1 MPAEREFFLRVLR
14 TLNEAQARWFV
25 AREALAL
32 GRGGLKAMHALTG
45 MARPTILR
53 GMRELQAGTALGASG
68 RVRQPGGGRKRL
80 EVADPKLV
88 RAIEKIMDET
98 TAGDPMSLLRWTSK
112 STERIAE
119 ELTRRG
125 HPISADTVGRRLRE
139 LEYSL
144 QANLKTKE
152 GSAPPGRDEQFR
164 YINAQV
170 KRFLKRGEPILS
182 IDAKKKERVGAFKNA
197 GRTWRPKGQPYH
209 VNIYDYPSLAV
220 GTAIPY
226 GAYDVQRNEGFVN
239 VGMSHDTA
247 EFAVESLRRWWC
259 LFGRRRYPR
268 AKALLLCADGGG
280 SNGSR
285 NRAWKYH
292 LQQLADH
299 LGVAITVCHYPPG
312 TSKWNKTEHRM
323 FSFMSPE
330 LARPAARQ
338 LRNGRQPHQRNP
350 DPSEASGQS
359 HPRSPLPTKPAPRS
373 PTRRWRRF
381 VSNVTRAIRTGTT
394 PSNPVLL
401 KVKVNL
407 RRPHSGLFRILC
419 G

>member
-1 MPAEREFFLRVLR
+1 MPAEREFLLRVLR

-209 VNIYDYPSLAV
+209 VNVYDYPSLAV

-247 EFAVESLRRWWC
+247 EFAVESLRRWWR

-292 LQQLADH
+292 LQQLANH

-312 TSKWNKTEHRM
+312 TSKWNKIEHRM
-323 FSFMSPE
+323 FSFIS
-330 LARPAARQ
+330 LNWR
-338 LRNGRQPHQRNP
+338 GQPLVSYETVVNLI
-350 DPSEASGQS
+350 SA
-359 HPRSPLPTKPAPRS
+359 
-373 PTRRWRRF
+373 TR
-381 VSNVTRAIRTGTT
+381 TRAGLRVKAILDPRPYEAGTKI
-394 PSNPVLL
+394 SDEEMEA
-401 KVKVNL
+401 L
-407 RRPHSGLFRILC
+407 RLERHALYPDWNYTIKSGSTQSK

>member
-1 MPAEREFFLRVLR
+1 
-14 TLNEAQARWFV
+14 
-25 AREALAL
+25 
-32 GRGGLKAMHALTG
+32 
-45 MARPTILR
+45 
-53 GMRELQAGTALGASG
+53 
-68 RVRQPGGGRKRL
+68 L

-88 RAIEKIMDET
+88 RALEKIMDET

-112 STERIAE
+112 STDRLAE

-144 QANLKTKE
+144 QANVKTKE

-164 YINAQV
+164 YINTQV

-182 IDAKKKERVGAFKNA
+182 IDAKKKERVGTFKNA
-197 GRTWRPKGQPYH
+197 GRTWRPTGQPYH
-209 VNIYDYPSLAV
+209 VNVYDYPSLGV
-220 GTAIPY
+220 GSATPY

-239 VGMSHDTA
+239 VGTSHDTA
-247 EFAVESLRRWWC
+247 EFAVESLRRWWR

-292 LQQLADH
+292 LQHLADH

-312 TSKWNKTEHRM
+312 TSKWNKIEHRM
-323 FSFMSPE
+323 FSFIS
-330 LARPAARQ
+330 LNWR
-338 LRNGRQPHQRNP
+338 GQPLVSYETVVNLI
-350 DPSEASGQS
+350 SA
-359 HPRSPLPTKPAPRS
+359 
-373 PTRRWRRF
+373 TR
-381 VSNVTRAIRTGTT
+381 TRAGLRVKAILDPRTYEAGIKISDEEMEALRLERHALYPDWNYT
-394 PSNPVLL
+394 L
-401 KVKVNL
+401 KPDLIKK
-407 RRPHSGLFRILC
+407 
-419 G
+419 